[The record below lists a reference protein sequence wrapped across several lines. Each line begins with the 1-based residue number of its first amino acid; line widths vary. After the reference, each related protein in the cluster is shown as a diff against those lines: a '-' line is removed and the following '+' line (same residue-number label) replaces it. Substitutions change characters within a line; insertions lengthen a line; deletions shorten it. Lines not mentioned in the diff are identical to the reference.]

1 MEILQFVQDLFTS
14 PSSDWLGVTE
24 AVRARKCLAS
34 LAKTRLDKL
43 ETFYSH
49 GNLNESTES
58 AFWLAANMVL
68 GSCWHMTSPAVARV
82 GIPKG
87 PGKIAFHHAPGATV
101 LYTRSGTFLQQPGTR
116 SGNCQEAVDVTAEV
130 QCFHSPYITIG
141 LPRVAPSA
149 AEMYDQT
156 IHALLDVFNVLWSIY
171 TSFLIYVFLTKAR
184 NNLQARPLRPRSW
197 RDQTPNKTTLEIY
210 AHQVWF
216 RAGNHP
222 CFRFLLGH
230 EKPGNET
237 FCPQLQENMDTRNS
251 SLQVGLI
258 QAAMIVTCGFL
269 VGSYMKSFNIDY
281 YNALLSMIPKFVA

>member
-1 MEILQFVQDLFTS
+1 MYREQQFYLK
-14 PSSDWLGVTE
+14 
-24 AVRARKCLAS
+24 A
-34 LAKTRLDKL
+34 L
-43 ETFYSH
+43 EHS
-49 GNLNESTES
+49 
-58 AFWLAANMVL
+58 
-68 GSCWHMTSPAVARV
+68 
-82 GIPKG
+82 
-87 PGKIAFHHAPGATV
+87 
-101 LYTRSGTFLQQPGTR
+101 
-116 SGNCQEAVDVTAEV
+116 SGNRAPAPVTVRNAVHRAHNTYVT
-130 QCFHSPYITIG
+130 ID
-141 LPRVAPSA
+141 LPRTTPPSNK
-149 AEMYDQT
+149 MYDQA
-156 IHALLDVFNVLWSIY
+156 IHVLLDVLNVLWS
-171 TSFLIYVFLTKAR
+171 TDASFLIYVFMTKAW
-184 NNLQARPLRPRSW
+184 NNPQARPHHPRSW
-197 RDQTPNKTTLEIY
+197 RDQPPDKSTLEIY